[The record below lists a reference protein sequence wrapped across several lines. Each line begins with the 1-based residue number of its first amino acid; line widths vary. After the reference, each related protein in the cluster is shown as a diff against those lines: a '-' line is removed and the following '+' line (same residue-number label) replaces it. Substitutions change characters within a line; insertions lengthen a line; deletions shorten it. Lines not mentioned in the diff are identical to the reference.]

1 MIPVP
6 EAEKGIIVRSIQA
19 LMNETIAAAE
29 KADVEATFSHLS
41 EDEGAMFFLGNRAFD
56 RETLLSFFQEF
67 YRDIAL
73 QEIRVS
79 RSDVTVLAPDAALW
93 TGFGVGRTVAKT
105 GEETLY
111 SFTETW
117 VWGKSGDKWVVTHYH
132 ESAG

>member
-1 MIPVP
+1 MVSIS
-6 EAEKGIIVRSIQA
+6 EAEEGVIAGSIQA

-29 KADVEATFSHLS
+29 KADIEATFSHLS
-41 EDEGAMFFLGNRAFD
+41 DEEGATFFLGNRAFD
-56 RETLLSFFQEF
+56 RETLLSFFGEF
-67 YRDIAL
+67 YKEIAS

-79 RSDVTVLAPDAALW
+79 RSYVTVLAPDAALW

-117 VWGKSGDKWVVTHYH
+117 VWRKSRDKWVVTHYH